1 MVDFNTST
9 IHLSYVNRKKW
20 IYKVIL
26 QWKCLIK
33 LQFCYLTHW
42 DMCNYSITMMR
53 NVHNYHEY
61 KIFYKIHLDTGVIWN
76 EFSISRLPYPNK
88 CALFFD
94 MSCYNFGI
102 CFTVLGE
109 KVVYIIL
116 KLFISYLTMLATL
129 LHQVYAILF
138 WTFWLFECINMMSWR
153 ETLTKKKIT
162 VEAKFNCFQENCS

>member
-9 IHLSYVNRKKW
+9 IHLSYVNRKMW
-20 IYKVIL
+20 IYKAIL

-33 LQFCYLTHW
+33 LPFCYLTHW

-61 KIFYKIHLDTGVIWN
+61 KIFYKTHLDTSVLWN
-76 EFSISRLPYPNK
+76 EFSISRLPYQNK

-94 MSCYNFGI
+94 MSCYNFGVYVNV
-102 CFTVLGE
+102 FGE

-116 KLFISYLTMLATL
+116 KLCISYLTMLATL
-129 LHQVYAILF
+129 IYVLLHQVCAILF
-138 WTFWLFECINMMSWR
+138 WTFWLFECINMMSLC
-153 ETLTKKKIT
+153 ETPTK
-162 VEAKFNCFQENCS
+162 NNYCRS